1 MLKSRGVTSLYK
13 FWMIHSEQKVA
24 QKKKGTTLL
33 PTVGNTFLNMMEDI
47 LFYF

>member
-1 MLKSRGVTSLYK
+1 MLNSSGVTSLYK
-13 FWMIHSEQKVA
+13 FWTIHSEQTIA
-24 QKKKGTTLL
+24 KKGTTLL